1 MQKVRVTQGYRSAHN
16 WVMTTR
22 RATRLYALLAA
33 AAVSL
38 TAFVA
43 VSPTATAVPAKKNV
57 TLTVTVLPGQVRL
70 MPGESVKVRLSTNLT
85 TGYSW
90 STKVT
95 RDKSAVTVSKGS
107 YTAPTTDLV
116 GAPGTTVWTITA
128 KSAGTAVVKFLATPP
143 GGGQPSNDGALTVI
157 VQ

>member
-1 MQKVRVTQGYRSAHN
+1 MTQNRPA
-16 WVMTTR
+16 
-22 RATRLYALLAA
+22 RLVALAA
-33 AAVSL
+33 AALIAMTAMVAASPVS
-38 TAFVA
+38 AA
-43 VSPTATAVPAKKNV
+43 PSKKNV

-70 MPGESVKVRLSTNLT
+70 MPGESVKVRLTTNLT

-95 RDKSAVTVSKGS
+95 GDKSAVTVSKGV
-107 YTAPTTDLV
+107 YAAPTTALA

-128 KSAGTAVVKFLATPP
+128 KSAGTAKVKFLATPP
-143 GGGQPSNDGALTVI
+143 GSGAASSDGALTVI